1 MTPSTQD
8 GRLTSAGKQ
17 LVHQTRRALAPEGSG
32 RRLAMAELMQ
42 LLDPRPGR
50 GVLSPI
56 ERDERLEF
64 GTGELGHVGDNRRLR
79 KGWTLHASHRGRTSC
94 QNDVWT
100 LLAGRVLRRAQRS

>member
-8 GRLTSAGKQ
+8 GRLTSAEKQ
-17 LVHQTRRALAPEGSG
+17 LVHQTRRSLAPEGRG
-32 RRLAMAELMQ
+32 RRLAATQ
-42 LLDPRPGR
+42 LLQSLDPCPGR

-56 ERDERLEF
+56 QRDERLEF

-79 KGWTLHASHRGRTSC
+79 KGLTLHASHRGPASC

-100 LLAGRVLRRAQRS
+100 LLAGRVLQRAQRS